1 MSKNPLA
8 FPRPG
13 FDTPAGYEDGM
24 TLRDWFA
31 GQALVGMAS
40 IALDDGD
47 MLMGWAD
54 MAKASYSAAD
64 AMLAEREKS
73 A

>member
-13 FDTPAGYEDGM
+13 FDNPAGYEDGM

-31 GQALVGMAS
+31 GQALISLPNIGCGAD
-40 IALDDGD
+40 LDIQDT
-47 MLMGWAD
+47 A
-54 MAKASYSAAD
+54 AAAYQIAD
-64 AMLAEREKS
+64 AMLAERSKQP
-73 A
+73 